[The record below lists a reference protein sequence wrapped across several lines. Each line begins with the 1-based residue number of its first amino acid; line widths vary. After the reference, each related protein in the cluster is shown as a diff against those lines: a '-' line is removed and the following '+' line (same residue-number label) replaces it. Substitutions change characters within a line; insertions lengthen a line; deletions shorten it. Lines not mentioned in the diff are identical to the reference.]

1 MRCPEA
7 RACVSASPRRPSP
20 AMAPR
25 RGSLLSALVLA
36 ASFLALC
43 QVRQAFVTTPAAPAT
58 RETKALAAAVA
69 VLGLT
74 TDPVFAAG
82 SSPYDE
88 RQQEAANVFVGLV
101 VFGLFAGVTISVAL
115 NKLYTENAVDK
126 PDSTPKQLKG
136 EDQII

>member
-1 MRCPEA
+1 
-7 RACVSASPRRPSP
+7 
-20 AMAPR
+20 MAPR